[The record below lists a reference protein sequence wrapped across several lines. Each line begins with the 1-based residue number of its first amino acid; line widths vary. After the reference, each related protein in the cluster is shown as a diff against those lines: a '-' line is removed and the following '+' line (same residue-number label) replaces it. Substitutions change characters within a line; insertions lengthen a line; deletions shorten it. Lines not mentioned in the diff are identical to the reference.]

1 MADARIKPTADRHTA
16 RTLLARWLV
25 RGRMTQTEAAAQIGI
40 SRVKLNQYLNAEA
53 RPSLETAIRIEDVTG
68 IGIRLWLMDNEPVVT
83 AGQRVPQGNP
93 VEDDTEVNHNLPS
106 RTQTEVKS

>member
-1 MADARIKPTADRHTA
+1 MADARIKPTADRHSA

-68 IGIRLWLMDNEPVVT
+68 IGIRLWLLDNEPVLT
-83 AGQRVPQGNP
+83 AGQRVPQGNTP
-93 VEDDTEVNHNLPS
+93 DDDSEVNNNLS
-106 RTQTEVKS
+106 NRTPNEVKS

>member
-1 MADARIKPTADRHTA
+1 MADARIKPTDRHTA

-25 RGRMTQTEAAAQIGI
+25 RSQMTQTEAAAQIGI

-68 IGIRLWLMDNEPVVT
+68 IGIRLWLIDNKPVVT
-83 AGQRVPQGNP
+83 AGQRVPQGNTA
-93 VEDDTEVNHNLPS
+93 DDDSEVNNNLS
-106 RTQTEVKS
+106 DRTQTEVKS

>member
-1 MADARIKPTADRHTA
+1 MADARIKPTADRHSA

-68 IGIRLWLMDNEPVVT
+68 IGIRLWLVDNEPVLT
-83 AGQRVPQGNP
+83 PDRRVPQGNP
-93 VEDDTEVNHNLPS
+93 AEDDSEVNHNLS
-106 RTQTEVKS
+106 DRTPDEVKS